1 MKRLFLVDAYALIFR
16 FYYAFISRPMRNSTG
31 LNTSAI
37 YGFTKFINDI
47 MSKEQPNHLGV
58 AFDLSGGTFRNEL
71 YPLYKANRAETP
83 EDIILSTPHIK
94 RILEAMHIPILEM
107 KGYEA
112 DDIIGTIAKKAAC
125 NDFEVFMVTPDKDYG
140 QLITDCIHMY
150 KPAKS
155 GKGIEIVSKQDIKDH
170 YGTDNPE
177 LIIDIL
183 ALWGDA
189 SDNIPGVPGIG
200 EKTAIKL
207 INQYGDIEK
216 IIEAA
221 PMIKGKQG
229 VNILENIEQLRLSK
243 VLATIDLNVPIEYSP
258 EKLKVKEP
266 DYKLLR
272 ELYHEMNFTSLTPTI
287 DFWER
292 ANGKTSTSTPITKII
307 AASQPEPSK
316 NIQQSLFGDVE
327 TPQTAM
333 SSEQT
338 TPQATATANR
348 TPSLFD
354 EVELSLENISHQYKA
369 ITTTEELDQLIAMLS
384 IQKEIS
390 FDTETTNLNPL
401 LADLVGISFSVEQY
415 KAYYIPTPV
424 ADVEATKN
432 IVEKLR
438 PIFENSNIAKIG
450 QNIKYDLLVLKN
462 YNIAV
467 KGVMYDTMIIDSLLD
482 SDQRHGMDYM
492 AERYLSYKTIPIS
505 DLIGKGMKQI
515 TMDKVD
521 LEKVM
526 PYACED
532 ADVTLQ
538 LYHLLWSKAK
548 QQGLDKLYLEVEE
561 PLIRVLT
568 DMEYAGVKLDKEA
581 LDEYAQELNAEMNKT
596 SAAIYELAGEEVN
609 INSPKQLGE
618 LLFNRLKITEKP
630 KMTKTKQYKT
640 DEETLTALR
649 DKHPVI
655 DLILEYRSLKKLLST
670 YVEALPLLIN
680 PKTGRIHT
688 TYNQA
693 GTSTGRLSS
702 NNPNL
707 QNIPIRDERGKR
719 IRKAFVA
726 EGDDKVILAADYSQV
741 ELRIMAALSKDSSMI
756 EAFNSGED
764 IHTATAAKIFG
775 VSISEVTS
783 SQRRQAKSAN
793 FGIIYGISVFGL
805 STRLL
810 IGRKEA
816 SELIDGYF
824 AHYPQVKEYMDQ
836 SIIEGRELGYSST
849 MFGRRKYLADINS
862 PNGVVR
868 GYAERNA
875 INAPIQGSAADI
887 IKIAMSRLHTALTD
901 GGFKSRLI
909 LQVHDELV
917 LEVDKS
923 ELDEV
928 TKMVVTCMENVM
940 ELPVKLVAEYGSA
953 TSWLEAH

>member
-1 MKRLFLVDAYALIFR
+1 MKKLFLVDAYALIFR
-16 FYYAFISRPMRNSTG
+16 FYYAFISRPMRNSAG

-37 YGFTKFINDI
+37 YGFTKFINDL

-125 NDFEVFMVTPDKDYG
+125 NDFEVYMVTPDKDYG
-140 QLITDCIHMY
+140 QLVSDCIHMY

-155 GKGIEIVSKQDIKDH
+155 GKGIEIISKAHIKEY

-189 SDNIPGVPGIG
+189 ADNIPGVPGIG

-207 INQYGDIEK
+207 INEYGDIEK

-221 PMIKGKQG
+221 PNIKGKQG
-229 VNILENIEQLRLSK
+229 VNILANIEQLRLAK
-243 VLATIDLNVPIEYSP
+243 ELATIDLNVPVEYSP
-258 EKLKVKEP
+258 DKLKVKEP

-272 ELYHEMNFTSLTPTI
+272 ELYIEMNFASLMPTI

-292 ANGKTSTSTPITKII
+292 ANNKSKATT
-307 AASQPEPSK
+307 AAQKAVPAKPAQP
-316 NIQQSLFGDVE
+316 SLFDE
-327 TPQTAM
+327 IEPPQEVA
-333 SSEQT
+333 
-338 TPQATATANR
+338 PQAEEVVIFASAPSPNR
-348 TPSLFD
+348 APSLFD
-354 EVELSLENISHQYKA
+354 EVEVSLDSISHQYTA
-369 ITTTEELDQLIAMLS
+369 ITTIAELEQLVAMLS
-384 IQKEIS
+384 MQSEIS

-401 LADLVGISFSVEQY
+401 LADIVGLSFAAEPH

-424 ADVEATKN
+424 TDKEQTQK
-432 IVEKLR
+432 ILDILKPL
-438 PIFENSNIAKIG
+438 FKNSNIAKIG

-462 YNIAV
+462 Y
-467 KGVMYDTMIIDSLLD
+467 GVEVEGTLYDTMIIDSLLD
-482 SDQRHGMDYM
+482 SDQRHGMDFM

-505 DLIGKGMKQI
+505 DLIGKGAKQI
-515 TMDKVD
+515 TMDKVE
-521 LEKVM
+521 LEKVT

-532 ADVTLQ
+532 ADITLQ
-538 LYHLLWSKAK
+538 LYYLLWSKAK
-548 QQGLDKLYLEVEE
+548 QQGLDKLYFEVEE
-561 PLIRVLT
+561 PLIKVLT
-568 DMEYAGVKLDKEA
+568 DMEYAGIKLDKDA
-581 LDEYAQELNAEMNKT
+581 LSEYAKELNEELNKT
-596 SAAIYELAGEEVN
+596 TLSIYELAGEEVN

-618 LLFNRLKITEKP
+618 LLFERLKITDKP

-640 DEETLTALR
+640 DEETLTSLR
-649 DKHPVI
+649 DKHAVV

-670 YVEALPLLIN
+670 YVEAIPLLIN
-680 PKTGRIHT
+680 PNTGRVHT

-764 IHTATAAKIFG
+764 IHTTTAAKIFG
-775 VSISEVTS
+775 VEISEVTS

-816 SELIDGYF
+816 SDLIDGYF
-824 AHYPQVKEYMDQ
+824 AHYPKVKEYMEE
-836 SIIEGRELGYSST
+836 SVNRGRELGYSST
-849 MFGRRKYLADINS
+849 MFGRRKYLADINA
-862 PNGVVR
+862 PNGIVR

-887 IKIAMSRLHTALTD
+887 IKIAMIRLHAAIKE

-917 LEVDKS
+917 LEVYKS
-923 ELDEV
+923 ELEEV
-928 TKMVVTCMENVM
+928 TKIVVECMEGVI
-940 ELPVKLVAEYGSA
+940 ELPVKLIAEHGNA